1 PGLALTPAGKQK
13 RLLVLDDIALLGFGL
28 QTPDVLKQL
37 RAAAESN

>member
-1 PGLALTPAGKQK
+1 MSGGCRGWLSPP
-13 RLLVLDDIALLGFGL
+13 LVLDDIALLGFGL